1 MAQYFFNPRSTYV
14 TNTGQ
19 VASLGRLAFYESGT
33 QTLKAVY
40 AQDGVTAIAN
50 PVVLDAGGRAPE
62 IKLGNGDYKV
72 ILESYVGIDQ
82 ASQPIYTPV
91 WTIDPY
97 NGEAVASGGSGN
109 VVIVNNIADLRL
121 IDITAFTTAYVIG
134 YYVPG
139 DLGQGWFNFDSTATG
154 NDDQGSIIVP
164 SGGGGVGRWLRLFED
179 DVIYP
184 QMWGA
189 MDNIV
194 GATVSS
200 RLIAMFDFA
209 DASELQKTVIFP
221 EQDYPIGGS
230 ISFTGVNTE
239 VIFKRGAKVT
249 RAVVTPTTLTINVK
263 SLEIPI
269 NNAGIVGSEVTLNI
283 TTSDISDIPLSSW
296 NGANDIQTF
305 EKASGNYNGRL
316 LIDRA
321 YVITA
326 ASITTSVSDAHFL
339 PTGSIST
346 PATYTGKLTLNRFT
360 YEDNLT
366 NLFIDDQSKILFEN
380 VKTFQAQH
388 FIPSASNIQ
397 DFEYA
402 MLINSVTLNGG
413 RNAAIIWDFYSNYT
427 FTDAVPTATDYKLE
441 MLVGDQS
448 TITFNFDVYF
458 GTVVNQPG
466 RKIFINA
473 GGSPILNQVIYPQ
486 WFGVLGGIA
495 TATQTANVTNM
506 TAAFS
511 CADVSS
517 PSVIDGNNIAIY
529 LNNPIVMPFA
539 ADSIKLRNMDI
550 TIDATFAGA
559 EVISAQSELRLEDV
573 RFFLAL
579 KPATNMVKILGGGEM
594 YANRITVENGGSVY
608 NRVVGRVR
616 EIKDSIITNMATMQ
630 IWCDTTQINI
640 TGNKFTNTEL
650 YFDDPGY
657 IRVTGNEFLT
667 TDGSPSN
674 AICYLISPG
683 NGAYPD
689 GTWISTNVVISDN
702 TFINQTAST
711 LINVSTHNVGISPGG
726 NGPCSVINN
735 SCIGLYT
742 IRSTEI
748 TYEHNWVNI
757 TSGTTYS
764 STFNANLI
772 LHSNPND
779 YFIKNALHIEPVS
792 FSWVIRGSNITG
804 TLLTADITY
813 WFLGGTTTPANYYR
827 LVTTGSAQS
836 SWSGDVSTLIRT
848 ESNNLSTSTTI
859 TTTIV

>member
-1 MAQYFFNPRSTYV
+1 MPTLFKQAQYLHP
-14 TNTGQ
+14 
-19 VASLGRLAFYESGT
+19 LH
-33 QTLKAVY
+33 
-40 AQDGVTAIAN
+40 TA
-50 PVVLDAGGRAPE
+50 G
-62 IKLGNGDYKV
+62 K
-72 ILESYVGIDQ
+72 
-82 ASQPIYTPV
+82 
-91 WTIDPY
+91 
-97 NGEAVASGGSGN
+97 
-109 VVIVNNIADLRL
+109 
-121 IDITAFTTAYVIG
+121 ITF
-134 YYVPG
+134 
-139 DLGQGWFNFDSTATG
+139 
-154 NDDQGSIIVP
+154 
-164 SGGGGVGRWLRLFED
+164 
-179 DVIYP
+179 
-184 QMWGA
+184 
-189 MDNIV
+189 
-194 GATVSS
+194 
-200 RLIAMFDFA
+200 
-209 DASELQKTVIFP
+209 
-221 EQDYPIGGS
+221 
-230 ISFTGVNTE
+230 
-239 VIFKRGAKVT
+239 
-249 RAVVTPTTLTINVK
+249 
-263 SLEIPI
+263 
-269 NNAGIVGSEVTLNI
+269 
-283 TTSDISDIPLSSW
+283 
-296 NGANDIQTF
+296 
-305 EKASGNYNGRL
+305 
-316 LIDRA
+316 
-321 YVITA
+321 
-326 ASITTSVSDAHFL
+326 
-339 PTGSIST
+339 
-346 PATYTGKLTLNRFT
+346 NRFT
-360 YEDNLT
+360 FEDNLT
-366 NLFIDDQSKILFEN
+366 KIFLDDQSKYLFEN
-380 VKTFQAQH
+380 IKTFQAQH
-388 FIPSASNIQ
+388 FIPTASNIIAA
-397 DFEYA
+397 DYA

-427 FTDAVPTATDYKLE
+427 FTAAIPTATDYKLE
-441 MLVGDQS
+441 MLVGEQS
-448 TITFNFDVYF
+448 TITFNFNVYF

-466 RKIFINA
+466 RKIFVNA

-495 TATQTANVTNM
+495 ASTQTANVTNL
-506 TAAFS
+506 TAAFA
-511 CADVSS
+511 CADVSA

-539 ADSIKLRNMDI
+539 SASIKLCNMKI

-573 RFFLAL
+573 QFFLAL
-579 KPATNMVKILGGGEM
+579 KPAVNMVKILGGGEM

-757 TSGTTYS
+757 TSGGTYS
-764 STFNANLI
+764 SPFNANLI

-779 YFIKNALHIEPVS
+779 FVIKNALHIEPVS
-792 FSWVIRGSNITG
+792 FSWVIRGSNIAG

-813 WFLGGTTTPANYYR
+813 WFPGGTTTPANYYR
-827 LVTTGSAQS
+827 LITTGSAQS

>member
-33 QTLKAVY
+33 QTPKAVY
-40 AQDGVTAIAN
+40 AQDGVTPITN
-50 PVVLDAGGRAPE
+50 PVVLDAGGRSPE
-62 IKLGNGDYKV
+62 IKLGTGDYKV
-72 ILESYVGIDQ
+72 ILESYVGLDQ

-97 NGEAVASGGSGN
+97 NGESGSTGGSGN

-200 RLIAMFDFA
+200 RLIATFDYA
-209 DASELQKTVIFP
+209 NASELQKTIIFP

-230 ISFTGVNTE
+230 ISFTGANTE
-239 VIFKRGAKVT
+239 VIFKRGAKIT

-263 SLEIPI
+263 SVVIPI

-283 TTSDISDIPLSSW
+283 TTSDVSDIPLSSW
-296 NGANDIQTF
+296 GGTSDLDTLV
-305 EKASGNYNGRL
+305 KASNNYNGRL
-316 LIDRA
+316 IIDRA
-321 YVITA
+321 YVIGA
-326 ASITTSVSDAHFL
+326 AGVLSSTISNAHFIQ
-339 PTGSIST
+339 TGSISAPT
-346 PATYTGKLTLNRFT
+346 AYAGKITFNRFT

-366 NLFIDDQSKILFEN
+366 KIFLDDQSKYLFEN
-380 VKTFQAQH
+380 IKTFQAQH
-388 FIPSASNIQ
+388 FIPTASNIIAA
-397 DFEYA
+397 DYA

-413 RNAAIIWDFYSNYT
+413 RNAAIIWDYYSNYT
-427 FTDAVPTATDYKLE
+427 FTAAVPTATDYKLE
-441 MLVGDQS
+441 MLVGEQS

-466 RKIFINA
+466 RKIFVNA

-495 TATQTANVTNM
+495 ASTQTANVTNL
-506 TAAFS
+506 TAAFA

-529 LNNPIVMPFA
+529 LNDAIVIPFA
-539 ADSIKLRNMDI
+539 SDSIKLSNMDI

-559 EVISAQSELRLEDV
+559 EVISAQSELRLENV
-573 RFFLAL
+573 RFFLAAL
-579 KPATNMVKILGGGEM
+579 PATNMVKILGGAM

-608 NRVVGRVR
+608 NRVAGRVR

-683 NGAYPD
+683 NGSYGS

-711 LINVSTHNVGISPGG
+711 LINVSTHNEGMSAIN

-735 SCIGLYT
+735 MCIGPFT
-742 IRSTEI
+742 IRATEI
-748 TYEHNWVNI
+748 DYNESHAINFPTGGFAYAN
-757 TSGTTYS
+757 
-764 STFNANLI
+764 FKDNLI
-772 LHSNPND
+772 FHSNDTTHPT
-779 YFIKNALHIEPVS
+779 KTALWIDPVS
-792 FSWVIRGSNITG
+792 FSWVYASWVGTG
-804 TLLTADITY
+804 TGAPLSTNT
-813 WFLGGTTTPANYYR
+813 FLGFASNRYLLQTTLSSSLSAVGDLYIKVHTVSNSGNSI
-827 LVTTGSAQS
+827 LTTF
-836 SWSGDVSTLIRT
+836 V
-848 ESNNLSTSTTI
+848 N
-859 TTTIV
+859 

>member
-14 TNTGQ
+14 TNAGQ

-50 PVVLDAGGRAPE
+50 PVVLDAGGRSPE
-62 IKLGNGDYKV
+62 IKLGSGDYKV
-72 ILESYVGIDQ
+72 ILESYVGLDQ

-97 NGEAVASGGSGN
+97 NGESGASGGSGN

-139 DLGQGWFNFDSTATG
+139 DLGQGWFNFDTTATG

-200 RLIAMFDFA
+200 RLIATFDYA
-209 DASELQKTVIFP
+209 NASELQKTIIFP

-230 ISFTGVNTE
+230 ISFTGANTE
-239 VIFKRGAKVT
+239 VIFKRGAKIT

-263 SLEIPI
+263 SVVIPI

-283 TTSDISDIPLSSW
+283 TTSDVSDIPLSSW
-296 NGANDIQTF
+296 GGTSDLDTLV
-305 EKASGNYNGRL
+305 KASNNYNGRL
-316 LIDRA
+316 IIDRA
-321 YVITA
+321 YVIGA
-326 ASITTSVSDAHFL
+326 AGVLSSTISNAHFIQ
-339 PTGSIST
+339 TGSISAPT
-346 PATYTGKLTLNRFT
+346 AYVGKITFNRFT

-366 NLFIDDQSKILFEN
+366 KIFLDDQSKYLFEN
-380 VKTFQAQH
+380 IKTFQAQH
-388 FIPSASNIQ
+388 FIPTASNIIAA
-397 DFEYA
+397 DYA

-413 RNAAIIWDFYSNYT
+413 RNAAIIWDYYSNYT
-427 FTDAVPTATDYKLE
+427 FTAAIPTATDYKLE
-441 MLVGDQS
+441 MLVGEQS

-466 RKIFINA
+466 RKIFVNA

-495 TATQTANVTNM
+495 ASTQTANVTNL
-506 TAAFS
+506 TAAFA
-511 CADVSS
+511 CADVSA

-539 ADSIKLRNMDI
+539 SASIKLCNMKI

-579 KPATNMVKILGGGEM
+579 KPAVNMVKMLGGAM

-608 NRVVGRVR
+608 NRVAGRVR

-683 NGAYPD
+683 NGSYGS
-689 GTWISTNVVISDN
+689 GTWISTNVIISDN
-702 TFINQTAST
+702 NFINQTAST
-711 LINVSTHNVGISPGG
+711 LVNVSTHNEGMSAVN

-735 SCIGLYT
+735 MCIGLFT
-742 IRSTEI
+742 IRATEI
-748 TYEHNWVNI
+748 DYTESLP
-757 TSGTTYS
+757 TDS
-764 STFNANLI
+764 STLSPTAEFKTYLI
-772 LHSNPND
+772 FHSNDTTFPTPLKTAN
-779 YFIKNALHIEPVS
+779 HIEPVS
-792 FSWVIRGSNITG
+792 FSWVFAG
-804 TLLTADITY
+804 LVAAP
-813 WFLGGTTTPANYYR
+813 GGTQPP
-827 LVTTGSAQS
+827 SATNTFMTFLPSKKYQ
-836 SWSGDVSTLIRT
+836 L
-848 ESNNLSTSTTI
+848 LSTRSGNVSWAGNILIKVHTVSNSGNSI
-859 TTTIV
+859 LAILVN